1 MHTLNG
7 DFFYDIGDL
16 TDMIRPRRK
25 TLVDRLVGRLAVGQ
39 ILGEQFVYE
48 VHGPFV
54 AHGPGAKRRPLT
66 TRLIEALSG
75 RLNGIVRQIR
85 LRRAADELSRLDDR
99 MLKDMGI
106 TRSEIDAAVFGA
118 PIRGRDV

>member
-7 DFFYDIGDL
+7 DLFYDIGDL

-25 TLVDRLVGRLAVGQ
+25 TVVDRLVGRLAVGQ
-39 ILGEQFVYE
+39 IFAEQFVYE

-54 AHGPGAKRRPLT
+54 APGREPIRRPLK

-75 RLNGIVRQIR
+75 QLRAIARQIR
-85 LRRAADELSRLDDR
+85 LRRAANELSCLDDR

-106 TRSEIDAAVFGA
+106 TRSEIEGAVFGA
-118 PIRGRDV
+118 PIRGREA